1 MSERR
6 TTLCLRA
13 EAMRGLDSQA
23 ARTDLE
29 TGVGVT
35 QVPWPPLDP
44 PPLAARFPEPRP
56 GEDVVAV
63 SRSLSPALV
72 LEAYR
77 QGIFPW
83 PVRQG
88 LVPWASP
95 EPRAIFPLTPSRSWP
110 RTVRRAQK
118 ENFSVTF
125 DQAFERVMHA
135 CGEREG
141 QGTWITPDI
150 LDSYAILHRMGWAHS
165 VEVWAGEELAG
176 GLYGIAMGTLFAGES
191 MFHRASGAS
200 KVAFAATAQRMRE
213 RGFQLFDVQVLT
225 PHLALLGC
233 IEISRAE
240 YRARVREAVL
250 RSARFD

>member
-6 TTLCLRA
+6 TTPCLRA
-13 EAMRGLDSQA
+13 EAQRGLDSRT
-23 ARTDLE
+23 ARTDL
-29 TGVGVT
+29 GAGISVT
-35 QVPWPPLDP
+35 PVPWPPLDP

-110 RTVRRAQK
+110 RTVRRGRQ
-118 ENFSVTF
+118 
-125 DQAFERVMHA
+125 
-135 CGEREG
+135 RE
-141 QGTWITPDI
+141 
-150 LDSYAILHRMGWAHS
+150 
-165 VEVWAGEELAG
+165 V
-176 GLYGIAMGTLFAGES
+176 
-191 MFHRASGAS
+191 
-200 KVAFAATAQRMRE
+200 
-213 RGFQLFDVQVLT
+213 
-225 PHLALLGC
+225 
-233 IEISRAE
+233 
-240 YRARVREAVL
+240 
-250 RSARFD
+250 SAPF